1 MRRAFASL
9 VLNVLTP
16 GFVLA
21 ALAQPA
27 AAQLDPTRTVRV
39 IVGYAPGGSFDVNGR
54 IVTDALREQLG
65 INAIVEN
72 RPGAGGTIAS
82 DYVSKASPDG
92 SVLLVGG
99 AGSHGVTPAIRRNLA
114 FDTARDFTAIGRIAE
129 FPNVMVIGTNSP
141 AHNVQEFIA
150 WGRTQPSG
158 INFGSQGA
166 GTSIHLTGEMFRLR
180 SGLAMT
186 HVPYRG
192 SAPAVLD
199 LQAGRIQVMF
209 DNLPNVFGQIQGGSL
224 RALAVTSGSRLPSL
238 PDVPTMAEA
247 GVPDFVVTSWVG
259 IFGPARMNPRTVQQ
273 LSDVIAKAIAS
284 PEGQARLRTISAT
297 PAPASAAEFDA
308 VWRADM
314 QRWSEVVRDAN
325 VEVEE

>member
-1 MRRAFASL
+1 MRRVFASL
-9 VLNVLTP
+9 VLSAF
-16 GFVLA
+16 GLA
-21 ALAQPA
+21 AMTPPA
-27 AAQLDPTRTVRV
+27 MAQLDPTRVVRV
-39 IVGYAPGGSFDVNGR
+39 IVGYAPGGSFDVTGR
-54 IVTDALREQLG
+54 LVTDALREQLG

-82 DYVSKASPDG
+82 DYVAKAPPDG

-99 AGSHGVTPAIRRNLA
+99 AGSHGVTPALRRNLP
-114 FDTARDFTAIGRIAE
+114 FDAARDFTAIGRISE
-129 FPNVMVIGTNSP
+129 FANVMVVGAGSP
-141 AHNVQEFIA
+141 ARTVQEFIN
-150 WGRTQPSG
+150 WGRARPDG
-158 INFGSQGA
+158 VNFGSQGA

-180 SGLAMT
+180 SGLTMT

-209 DNLPNVFGQIQGGSL
+209 DNLPNVFGQIQGGTL
-224 RALAVTSGSRLPSL
+224 RALAVTSAARLPSL
-238 PDVPTMAEA
+238 PEVPTMAEA

-259 IFGPARMNPRTVQQ
+259 IFGPARMNPRTVDQ
-273 LSDVIAKAIAS
+273 LSGVIAKAVAS
-284 PEGQARLRTISAT
+284 PEGQARLRTISAS

-314 QRWSEVVRDAN
+314 DRWAEVVRDAK

>member
-1 MRRAFASL
+1 MRRALASL
-9 VLNVLTP
+9 I
-16 GFVLA
+16 LA
-21 ALAQPA
+21 AAGLASLAPPA

-54 IVTDALREQLG
+54 ILTDALREQLG
-65 INAIVEN
+65 ITAIVEN
-72 RPGAGGTIAS
+72 RPGAAGTIGS
-82 DYVSKASPDG
+82 DVVAKAPPDG

-99 AGSHGVTPAIRRNLA
+99 AGSHGVTPAIRRNLP

-129 FPNVMVIGTNSP
+129 FANVMVVGANAP
-141 AHNVQEFIA
+141 ARTVQEFVA
-150 WGRTQPSG
+150 WGRTQPQG
-158 INFGSQGA
+158 VNFGSQGA

-199 LQAGRIQVMF
+199 LQAGRIGVMF
-209 DNLPNVFGQIQGGSL
+209 DNLPNVFGQIGGGTL
-224 RALAVTSGSRLPSL
+224 RALAVTSGTRLPSL

-259 IFGPARMNPRTVQQ
+259 IFGPANMNPRTVAQ
-273 LSDVIAKAIAS
+273 LSDVIVRAVAA
-284 PEGQARLRTISAT
+284 PEGQARLRTIGAT
-297 PAPASAAEFDA
+297 PAPAPAADFDA

-314 QRWSEVVRDAN
+314 RRWAEVVRDAK

>member
-99 AGSHGVTPAIRRNLA
+99 AGSHGVTPAIRRNLP
-114 FDTARDFTAIGRIAE
+114 FDMARDFTAIGRIAE
-129 FPNVMVIGTNSP
+129 FPNVMVIGTDSP

-192 SAPAVLD
+192 SASAVLD

-297 PAPASAAEFDA
+297 PAPTSAAEFDA

>member
-9 VLNVLTP
+9 TLGTLIL
-16 GFVLA
+16 GL
-21 ALAQPA
+21 ALAPPA
-27 AAQLDPTRTVRV
+27 AAQLDTTRTVRV

-54 IVTDALREQLG
+54 ILTDALREQLG
-65 INAIVEN
+65 ITAIVEN

-82 DYVSKASPDG
+82 DYVAKAPADG

-99 AGSHGVTPAIRRNLA
+99 AGSHGVTPAIRRNLP
-114 FDTARDFTAIGRIAE
+114 FDAARDFTAIGRVAE
-129 FPNVMVIGTNSP
+129 FANVMVVGANSP
-141 AHNVQEFIA
+141 ARTVQDFIA
-150 WGRTQPSG
+150 RGRARPDG

-180 SGLAMT
+180 SGVAMT

-209 DNLPNVFGQIQGGSL
+209 DNLPNVFGQIQGGAL
-224 RALAVTSGSRLPSL
+224 RALAVTSRDRLPSL

-259 IFGPARMNPRTVQQ
+259 IFGPARMNARTVQQ
-273 LSDVIAKAIAS
+273 LSEVIVKAVNS

-297 PAPASAAEFDA
+297 PSPASTADFDA
-308 VWRADM
+308 AWRADM
-314 QRWSEVVRDAN
+314 RRWAEVVRDAK
-325 VEVEE
+325 VEVEEN